1 MIELK
6 IRRNSTTA
14 TDQPA
19 QFSSDQPLVSSETEK
34 TESLWRPR
42 GGGSEILLLFEQIVN
57 EGITVSGE
65 FRESD
70 RAHPGKVLNLRGFS
84 S

>member
-6 IRRNSTTA
+6 IRRNSTIA

-19 QFSSDQPLVSSETEK
+19 QFSSDQPLESSETEK
-34 TESLWRPR
+34 TASLWRPR

-57 EGITVSGE
+57 EGITVSDD
-65 FRESD
+65 FRKPD
-70 RAHPGKVLNLRGFS
+70 LTQPGKVDDLRHFS